1 MYRFCIFI
9 LLFVVPFSI
18 FSQEFTINGK
28 VADSAS
34 LEPLAFVNIVI
45 NDGQH
50 GGVTDIDG
58 RFRLVS
64 QEKIKSLTFSYV
76 GYSGLR
82 VSVDKKTENLR
93 ISLSRKETELSEVLI
108 VAGENPAQR
117 IINNA
122 VANSKSNNP
131 RNISSYTFTSYDKMI
146 FTFNTDSLRKDE
158 NTPPDSSDLKLLKVV
173 ESQHLFM
180 MESVSEHKYL
190 FPDRSQD
197 KIIATRISG
206 FKDPLFV
213 FLISQMQS
221 TSFYDELISM
231 AGTNYINPIS
241 QNSDNLYFFHLK
253 DTIYGK
259 QPGDTTFVIGY
270 KPKPGKNFDGMKGL
284 LYISNN
290 NWAIQNVIA
299 EPARPNEAFGMRI
312 QQMYEFIDSSQ
323 WFPVQLNT
331 EIIFNNVNL
340 NKSKPIGIGK
350 SYRRDIKLNTV
361 VNGRELA
368 NIAVEITPDA
378 ARQNE
383 ILWNRYRIDSLTR
396 RELNTYR
403 VIDSLG
409 RANKFDARV
418 RSLTTLISGKI
429 PLGYFDFDLN
439 RLTRYNTY
447 EGFYLGAGLHTSAKL
462 SQWASIGG
470 YWGYGFRDKDTKYG
484 ADLGFRIQRYGDLTL
499 KLKYAYDLEETGGTV
514 LFDNVSSA
522 FTPENYRWLYI
533 TRMDRCETAEAM
545 LGFRMLR
552 YIKAGLGISRS
563 RKQAA
568 FDYLYQH
575 NREDPALLTSDHTF
589 GKMVA
594 GIKFAWGEKFIRNA
608 ENQASLGT
616 RFPVLWLQ
624 YTGSRVGFLDGQFDY
639 DKLDLKLKYSFI
651 TKLIGK
657 TSIQLTGGLV
667 NRPAPYSELFNGHG
681 SRGFRFSVFSP
692 SSFGTMR
699 ADEFLMDK
707 FAAVFFTHSFG
718 KLLYRSKYFEP
729 TLAVVMNAGVG
740 SLKDSWRHRYAPFKT
755 MEKGYYE
762 GGILINNIIKSALS
776 GLGVAL
782 LYRAGPYSY
791 DRFGDN
797 LVFKL
802 SFGYGK

>member
-1 MYRFCIFI
+1 MSRLFIFI
-9 LLFVVPFSI
+9 LLLGFPFSV
-18 FSQEFTINGK
+18 FSQEYFVSGK
-28 VADSAS
+28 VADSLS

-45 NDGQH
+45 NDGQY

-64 QEKIKSLTFSYV
+64 QEKIHSLTFSYV
-76 GYSGLR
+76 GYSRLR
-82 VSVDKKTENLR
+82 MAIDKKTENLR
-93 ISLSRKETELSEVLI
+93 ISLSRKQTELSEVLI
-108 VAGENPAQR
+108 VAGENPAHR

-122 VANSKSNNP
+122 IANRKSNNP

-146 FTFNTDSLRKDE
+146 FTVNTDSLRKDE

-173 ESQHLFM
+173 ENQHLFM

-197 KIIATRISG
+197 KIVATRISG

-221 TSFYDELISM
+221 ASFYDELISM

-241 QNSDNLYFFHLK
+241 PNSDHLYFFHLK

-259 QPGDTTFVIGY
+259 QAGDTTFVISY

-299 EPARPNEAFGMRI
+299 EPARPNETFEMRI
-312 QQMYEFIDSSQ
+312 QQMYELIDSSQ

-331 EIIFNNVNL
+331 EITFNNVNL

-350 SYRRDIKLNTV
+350 SYRRDIHLNTE
-361 VNGRELA
+361 VNARELA

-378 ARQNE
+378 AKQNE
-383 ILWNRYRIDSLTR
+383 ILWNRYRVDSLTR
-396 RELNTYR
+396 LELNTYR

-409 RANKFDARV
+409 KANKFDAKIK
-418 RSLTTLISGKI
+418 SFSSLISGKI
-429 PLGYFDFDLN
+429 PLGYLDFDLN

-462 SQWASIGG
+462 SQRASIGG
-470 YWGYGFRDKDTKYG
+470 YWGYGFRDKDTKFG
-484 ADLGFRIQRYGDLTL
+484 ADVNFKLQRYGDVTMG
-499 KLKYAYDLEETGGTV
+499 LKYAYDLEETGGTV
-514 LFDNVSSA
+514 FFDNVSSA
-522 FTPENYRWLYI
+522 FTPENYRWLYV
-533 TRMDRCETAEAM
+533 TRMDKCETAEAM

-563 RKQAA
+563 RKQSA
-568 FDYLYQH
+568 FDYSYQR

-589 GKMVA
+589 GKMIA
-594 GIKFAWGEKFIRNA
+594 GVKFAWGEKFIRNA
-608 ENQASLGT
+608 ESQASLGT
-616 RFPVLWLQ
+616 NWPVIWLQ
-624 YTGSRVGFLDGQFDY
+624 YTGSREGLLDGQFDY
-639 DKLDLKLKYSFI
+639 DRFDLKLKYSFI
-651 TKLIGK
+651 TKLIGR
-657 TSIQLTGGLV
+657 TSIQLTGGVV
-667 NRPAPYSELFNGHG
+667 NRPAPYSELYNGHG
-681 SRGFRFSVFSP
+681 SDGFRVTLFSP
-692 SSFGTMR
+692 ASFGTMR
-699 ADEFLMDK
+699 ADEFLMDR
-707 FAAVFFTHSFG
+707 FAAVFLMHSFG

-729 TLAVVMNAGVG
+729 ELAVVMNAGVG
-740 SLKDSWRHRYAPFKT
+740 SLKDAWRHRYASFKT

-762 GGILINNIIKSALS
+762 GGILVNNLLKSSFS
-776 GLGVAL
+776 GIGVGL
-782 LYRAGPYSY
+782 MYRAGPYSY
-791 DRFGDN
+791 DRFGKN

-802 SFGYGK
+802 SFNYSM